1 MLHATGK
8 PATAAMRYVRL
19 GQPLDA
25 SLVGEL
31 LVAGAE
37 LAQHEQTL
45 WLRLPASQPGSQ
57 ELLRKLPGGHYL
69 DAQTQ
74 TLETQTLETHAEATD
89 KATGGDHT
97 LLRRPGHRVPT
108 ASLPSDLSWQP
119 IDQRFRFAL
128 PTPGIGAQTALRDR
142 PPLRLE
148 RGGNQRTAAALIVS
162 LSELAAWVD
171 TAAAVRMQ
179 PLRWLRR
186 ADQALVFGTPLP
198 PLDGVLLAA
207 CDQVLLPV
215 GFRWQPALPASSVF
229 QAFCTAANVNPQT
242 VGVWL
247 VWESDRRWCLVDDDD
262 WVSLTRASVRA
273 AQEKR

>member
-8 PATAAMRYVRL
+8 SAPAAMRYVRL
-19 GQPLDA
+19 WQPLDA

-37 LAQHEQTL
+37 LAQHEQVV
-45 WLRLPASQPGSQ
+45 WLRLPASQSGSQ

-69 DAQTQ
+69 DVQ
-74 TLETQTLETHAEATD
+74 AEATD
-89 KATGGDHT
+89 EAASGART
-97 LLRRPGHRVPT
+97 LLRRPGQQVPT
-108 ASLPSDLSWQP
+108 ASLPGDLSWQL
-119 IDQRFRFAL
+119 IDQCFDFAL
-128 PTPGIGAQTALRDR
+128 PAPGIGAQAALQER

-148 RGGNQRTAAALIVS
+148 RGGNQRTAAAMIVS

-179 PLRWLRR
+179 PLLWLRR

-198 PLDGVLLAA
+198 PLDGVLFAA
-207 CDQVLLPV
+207 CEQVLLPV
-215 GFRWQPALPASSVF
+215 GFRWQPDLPASSVF
-229 QAFCTAANVNPQT
+229 RAFCHYHCNGTAANVDQQSDAA
-242 VGVWL
+242 WL
-247 VWESDRRWCLVDDDD
+247 IWESNRRWRLVDDDD

-273 AQEKR
+273 AQEK